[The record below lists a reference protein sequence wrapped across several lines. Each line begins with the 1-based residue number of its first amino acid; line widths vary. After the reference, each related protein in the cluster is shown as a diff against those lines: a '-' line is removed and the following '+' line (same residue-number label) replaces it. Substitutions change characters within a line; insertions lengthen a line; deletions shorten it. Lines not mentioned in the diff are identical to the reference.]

1 MTIVLNGES
10 REVAGGTLS
19 DVLSEL
25 GYGAATV
32 ATAVNGAFVAA
43 TRRAS
48 MTLSAGDA
56 VEVLTPRQGG

>member
-1 MTIVLNGES
+1 
-10 REVAGGTLS
+10 LS

-25 GYGAATV
+25 GYGAVTV
-32 ATAVNGAFVAA
+32 ATAVNGTFVAA

-48 MTLSAGDA
+48 TTLSAGDA